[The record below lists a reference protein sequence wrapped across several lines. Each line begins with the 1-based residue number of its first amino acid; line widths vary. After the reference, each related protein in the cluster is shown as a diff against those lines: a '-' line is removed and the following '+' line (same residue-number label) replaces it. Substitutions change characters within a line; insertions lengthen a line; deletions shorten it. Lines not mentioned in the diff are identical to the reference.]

1 MVGLLGNIWVVVVF
15 LILTV
20 VDSGVDSALGV
31 IEASMVVDCDVVP
44 DRLEKL
50 IPSWGFWVR
59 YVGVVF
65 LIWFVASCI
74 IAVVSVTLWFAEAMN
89 MMATIISEVEI
100 IIAKIDNVI
109 CAIDLRF
116 NLYKHDDM
124 NNR

>member
-1 MVGLLGNIWVVVVF
+1 MF
-15 LILTV
+15 LVLTV
-20 VDSGVDSALGV
+20 VDCRVDSALGGV
-31 IEASMVVDCDVVP
+31 EASMVVVCDVVS

-65 LIWFVASCI
+65 LIWLVASCM

-89 MMATIISEVEI
+89 MMAAIISEVEI
-100 IIAKIDNVI
+100 IIARMDNVI

>member
-1 MVGLLGNIWVVVVF
+1 MSLLGCIWVVVVF
-15 LILTV
+15 LVLTV

-31 IEASMVVDCDVVP
+31 VEASMVVGCDVVS

-65 LIWFVASCI
+65 LIWLVASCM
-74 IAVVSVTLWFAEAMN
+74 IAVVSLTLWFAEAMN
-89 MMATIISEVEI
+89 MMAAIISEVEI
-100 IIAKIDNVI
+100 IIAKMDNVI

>member
-1 MVGLLGNIWVVVVF
+1 MF
-15 LILTV
+15 LVLTV
-20 VDSGVDSALGV
+20 VDCGVDSALGV
-31 IEASMVVDCDVVP
+31 VGAGVVVGCDVVS

-65 LIWFVASCI
+65 LIWLVASCM

-100 IIAKIDNVI
+100 IIAKMDNVI

>member
-1 MVGLLGNIWVVVVF
+1 MGLLGCIWVVVVF
-15 LILTV
+15 LVLTV
-20 VDSGVDSALGV
+20 VDSRVDSTLGV
-31 IEASMVVDCDVVP
+31 VEASMVVVCDVVS

-65 LIWFVASCI
+65 LIWLVASCM

-89 MMATIISEVEI
+89 MMAAIISEVEI
-100 IIAKIDNVI
+100 IIARMDNVI